1 MDSHQPNRGRM
12 ADVDMEDEV
21 EDVMKDKEVVE
32 DKEDVAE
39 DKEDVAEDKEDVVED
54 KENKEDM
61 GEDKDAPSHPG
72 SVAMDLPPTLTGT
85 EEPVNVRMED
95 EQSVLSP
102 SVLLIFN
109 NIHIIFKS
117 FIFFHIEEN

>member
-1 MDSHQPNRGRM
+1 MVSHQPNRGRM
-12 ADVDMEDEV
+12 ADVDMEEEV
-21 EDVMKDKEVVE
+21 EDVMKDR
-32 DKEDVAE
+32 EDVVE

-54 KENKEDM
+54 KENKEDVV
-61 GEDKDAPSHPG
+61 EDKDAPSHPG
-72 SVAMDLPPTLTGT
+72 SVAMDRPPTLTGT

-102 SVLLIFN
+102 SVLLIFD

-117 FIFFHIEEN
+117 FISFHMEEN

>member
-1 MDSHQPNRGRM
+1 M
-12 ADVDMEDEV
+12 ADVDKEDEV
-21 EDVMKDKEVVE
+21 EDVMKDREDVVE

-39 DKEDVAEDKEDVVED
+39 DKEDVAEDR
-54 KENKEDM
+54 
-61 GEDKDAPSHPG
+61 DAPSHPG
-72 SVAMDLPPTLTGT
+72 SVAMDPPPTLTGT

-109 NIHIIFKS
+109 KIHSHNI
-117 FIFFHIEEN
+117 

>member
-1 MDSHQPNRGRM
+1 M
-12 ADVDMEDEV
+12 ADVDKEEEV
-21 EDVMKDKEVVE
+21 EDVMKDR
-32 DKEDVAE
+32 EDVVE

-54 KENKEDM
+54 K
-61 GEDKDAPSHPG
+61 DAPSHPE
-72 SVAMDLPPTLTGT
+72 SVAMDPPPTLTGT

-102 SVLLIFN
+102 SVLLIFD

-117 FIFFHIEEN
+117 FISFHMEEN

>member
-1 MDSHQPNRGRM
+1 M
-12 ADVDMEDEV
+12 ADVDKEDVV
-21 EDVMKDKEVVE
+21 EDVMKDR
-32 DKEDVAE
+32 EDV
-39 DKEDVAEDKEDVVED
+39 VEDKEDVVED
-54 KENKEDM
+54 KEDKEDM

-72 SVAMDLPPTLTGT
+72 SVAMDPPPTLTGT

-109 NIHIIFKS
+109 NIHMIYKS
-117 FIFFHIEEN
+117 FISFHIE

>member
-1 MDSHQPNRGRM
+1 MVSHQPNRGRM
-12 ADVDMEDEV
+12 ADVDMEEEV
-21 EDVMKDKEVVE
+21 EDVMKEDVMEDREDVIE

-39 DKEDVAEDKEDVVED
+39 DKEDVAEDR
-54 KENKEDM
+54 
-61 GEDKDAPSHPG
+61 DAPSHPG
-72 SVAMDLPPTLTGT
+72 SVAMDPPPTLTGT

-102 SVLLIFN
+102 SVLLIFD

-117 FIFFHIEEN
+117 FISFHMEEN

>member
-12 ADVDMEDEV
+12 ADVDREDEV
-21 EDVMKDKEVVE
+21 EDVMKDK
-32 DKEDVAE
+32 DVIE

-54 KENKEDM
+54 R
-61 GEDKDAPSHPG
+61 DAPSHPR
-72 SVAMDLPPTLTGT
+72 SVAMDPPPTLTGT
-85 EEPVNVRMED
+85 EEPANVRMED

-117 FIFFHIEEN
+117 IISFHIEEN

>member
-1 MDSHQPNRGRM
+1 M
-12 ADVDMEDEV
+12 ADVDREEEV
-21 EDVMKDKEVVE
+21 EHVMKDREDVVENKEDVTE

-54 KENKEDM
+54 R
-61 GEDKDAPSHPG
+61 DAPSHPG
-72 SVAMDLPPTLTGT
+72 SVAMDPPPTLTGT

-109 NIHIIFKS
+109 DIHILFQS
-117 FIFFHIEEN
+117 FISFHIEEN

>member
-1 MDSHQPNRGRM
+1 M
-12 ADVDMEDEV
+12 ADVDKKEEV
-21 EDVMKDKEVVE
+21 EDVMKDR
-32 DKEDVAE
+32 EDVVE

-54 KENKEDM
+54 R
-61 GEDKDAPSHPG
+61 DAPSHPG

-102 SVLLIFN
+102 SVLLIFD

-117 FIFFHIEEN
+117 FISFHMEEN

>member
-1 MDSHQPNRGRM
+1 M
-12 ADVDMEDEV
+12 ADVDKEEEV
-21 EDVMKDKEVVE
+21 EDVMKDR
-32 DKEDVAE
+32 EDVVE

-54 KENKEDM
+54 R
-61 GEDKDAPSHPG
+61 DAPSHPG
-72 SVAMDLPPTLTGT
+72 SVAMDLLPTLTGT

-102 SVLLIFN
+102 SVLLIFD

-117 FIFFHIEEN
+117 FISFHMEEN